1 MSDFNTIQNALELKA
16 MLNCRLYK
24 CQAYIYR
31 YDKGYAL
38 KSYNTFVAVYS
49 ISEKHVV
56 ELGRFSMT
64 TYKHISKFYKWLESN
79 GYPVQSS
86 ENIELVNW
94 FK

>member
-1 MSDFNTIQNALELKA
+1 MSDFDSIQNALEGKA
-16 MLNCRLYK
+16 MLKCRLNK

-31 YDKGYAL
+31 YDNGYAL
-38 KSYNTFVAVYS
+38 KSYSTFVAVYS
-49 ISEKHVV
+49 IANKHVV

-64 TYKHISKFYKWLESN
+64 SYQHISKFKKWLESN

-86 ENIELVNW
+86 DNIELVNW